1 MCIIQD
7 IKEDKKNKLKNNIII
22 LEKLNEKLKE
32 STNELNTLFNKIDKD
47 KENLKLS
54 MQKIF
59 TKIRNSINEREN
71 ELLDEIDDIF
81 NKKFIDENLMK
92 EGEKLPNKIKLTL
105 ERVKSMNIELNDN
118 NLNKYINDCIIIEND
133 IEKINLINEQIDK
146 SIQNDTSKIKFYPE
160 ENEKNDIYEKIKSFG
175 KINIFNNNY
184 Y

>member
-1 MCIIQD
+1 
-7 IKEDKKNKLKNNIII
+7 
-22 LEKLNEKLKE
+22 
-32 STNELNTLFNKIDKD
+32 
-47 KENLKLS
+47 